1 MLSLTCVPSSKFLDV
16 SIRPGVTAETRKW
29 GGGSRE
35 GQQDIG
41 DKKWDMRNVKGALM
55 GKGGQHRKG
64 ERHRKEGRGHETL
77 RILEEDT
84 VIINLYL
91 PVYGKHVEGMT
102 LLLMT
107 PHNSLCP

>member
-1 MLSLTCVPSSKFLDV
+1 M
-16 SIRPGVTAETRKW
+16 RKTQRNW

-41 DKKWDMRNVKGALM
+41 DGKWDLRNVKGALM
-55 GKGGQHRKG
+55 GKGGQ
-64 ERHRKEGRGHETL
+64 HRKEGRGHETL

-84 VIINLYL
+84 VIITLHL
-91 PVYGKHVEGMT
+91 PIYGKYVEGMT

-107 PHNSLCP
+107 PHNSLCHESERRLGEASEHLS